1 MSRLDKRLLMYDLI
15 IIGAG
20 TAGIAAYQQAVK
32 STQNLLIINDGPW
45 DTTCARV
52 GCMPS
57 KVLISTANRM
67 HNIQHADR
75 VGLQV
80 ESKIDR
86 SQVMQHVQKL
96 RDRFT
101 HSTLKTVESWPA
113 SHKIQGRA
121 RFVDAKTVEVNGQL
135 YQAKSFILA
144 VGSTP
149 SFDPAW
155 KNELGDR
162 LITSDQIFELNAL
175 PKSLAVI
182 GSGVIAIE
190 LAQAMQ
196 RLGVNT
202 TVFARSRKVGVLT
215 SPKLQQLA
223 QTEISAELEIKFEVL
238 PTEVN
243 YTNDQV
249 EISFTENGQPKTL
262 NVDYLLVA
270 TGRSSLLN
278 TLKLENIDTS
288 FTDLKHLP
296 VDSETKQLADYPI
309 FIIGDAYTDTPLQHE
324 AAHEGKV
331 SVKNALNF
339 PTIESCK
346 TLTPLGIVFS
356 SPEMAMVGQNFKQL
370 QSVPIDFVI
379 GEVSYAKQGRALV
392 LGKNHGAIEVYVDNT
407 SRKLLGAELLTEST
421 EHLAHLLAWMIA
433 EQLTVDEILEK
444 PFYHP
449 TLEEGLRTALKH
461 ARRQLDT
468 IPKLRNS

>member
-1 MSRLDKRLLMYDLI
+1 MYDLI

-32 STQNLLIINDGPW
+32 STKNLLIINDGPW

-67 HNIQHADR
+67 HDIQHAER

-80 ESKIDR
+80 EAQIDR
-86 SQVMQHVQKL
+86 SQVMLHLRQL
-96 RDRFT
+96 RDRFSR
-101 HSTLKTVESWPA
+101 STLKTVDSWPA
-113 SHKIQGRA
+113 AHKISGQA
-121 RFVDAKTVEVNGQL
+121 HFVDAHTVEVNGRQ
-135 YQAKSFILA
+135 YQAQSFIVA

-149 SFDPAW
+149 SFDPTW
-155 KNELGDR
+155 KQELGDR
-162 LITSDQIFELNAL
+162 LITSDQIFELETL

-196 RLGVNT
+196 RLGVQT

-223 QTEISAELEIKFEVL
+223 QTEISAELDIKFEIL
-238 PTEVN
+238 PTDVKFS
-243 YTNDQV
+243 DGQV
-249 EISFTENGQPKTL
+249 KLTFSENEQPKAL
-262 NVDYLLVA
+262 HVDYLLVA
-270 TGRSSLLN
+270 TGRSSLLK
-278 TLKLENIDTS
+278 TLQLEKVNAA
-288 FTDLKHLP
+288 FQDLKNLP
-296 VDSETKQLADYPI
+296 VDPKTKQLADYPI
-309 FIIGDAYTDTPLQHE
+309 FIVGDAHTATPLQHE

-331 SVKNALNF
+331 STKNALNF
-339 PTIESCK
+339 PKLQSCK

-370 QSVPIDFVI
+370 KSSDASFVI

-392 LGKNHGAIEVYVDNT
+392 LGKNFGAIEVYVDKDT
-407 SRKLLGAELLTEST
+407 RKLLGAELLTDST
-421 EHLAHLLAWMIA
+421 EHLAHLLAWMVA
-433 EQLTVDEILEK
+433 EELTVDEVLTK

-461 ARRQLDT
+461 ARRQLDV
-468 IPKLRNS
+468 